1 MATAAKKETYVRN
14 AKINRVIDGD
24 TIVLDVDL
32 GCSIVINMTTRLE
45 GINAPEKN
53 TPEGVIAKKYLED
66 KLPVGSSVVIQTTK
80 DKKEK
85 YGRYLATIYIDQ
97 QKISLNDTMVI
108 EKQAVGYSG
117 GKRI

>member
-1 MATAAKKETYVRN
+1 MTIAIKKETYIRN
-14 AKINRVIDGD
+14 AKISRIIDGD

-32 GCSIVINMTTRLE
+32 GCSTFVNMTARLE

-53 TPEGVIAKKYLED
+53 TPEGLIAKKYLED
-66 KLPVGSSVVIQTTK
+66 KMPAGTPVVVQTTK

-85 YGRYLATIYIDQ
+85 YGRYLATVYLN
-97 QKISLNDTMVI
+97 KETVSLNDQLI
-108 EKQAVGYSG
+108 KQQQAVAYDG